1 MKISTPSL
9 LILLLPAFL
18 AGCESLT
25 PAECATANW
34 RQLGVQDGARGA
46 HDRAASYYETCQ
58 PSEATAA
65 DLDRSE
71 MTGATELIDA
81 LVAHWTQEGEVALAA
96 FGPRLQAIAKALG
109 QEQAAQGDSVDILC
123 YTMF

>member
-1 MKISTPSL
+1 MNQIDVTNS
-9 LILLLPAFL
+9 AVL
-18 AGCESLT
+18 AGALFDEGIAPFGKARRDAGAAPYFAQWKD
-25 PAECATANW
+25 PA
-34 RQLGVQDGARGA
+34 
-46 HDRAASYYETCQ
+46 AASYYETCQ